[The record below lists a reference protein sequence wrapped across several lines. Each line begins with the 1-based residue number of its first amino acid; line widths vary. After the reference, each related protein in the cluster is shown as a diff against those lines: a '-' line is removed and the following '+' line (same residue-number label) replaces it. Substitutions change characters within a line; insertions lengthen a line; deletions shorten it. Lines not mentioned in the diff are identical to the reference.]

1 MSHSSPQPYLPYP
14 NRGVTYSGN
23 GNWADL
29 PTLAD
34 TVAQRLLDEA
44 NSRRLTAQFNSAWDN
59 TAPAELDDLPPPEP
73 FQETLSGLVQREV
86 HEPDVFRHFF
96 GVREPA

>member
-1 MSHSSPQPYLPYP
+1 MRHFPPQQYLPSL
-14 NRGVTYSGN
+14 NRILAYNGN
-23 GNWADL
+23 DNWADL

-34 TVAQRLLDEA
+34 AVAQRLLDEA
-44 NSRRLTAQFNSAWDN
+44 RSRQLTAQFNSAWDN
-59 TAPAELDDLPPPEP
+59 TAPAGLDDLPPPEP

-96 GVREPA
+96 GARVPA

>member
-1 MSHSSPQPYLPYP
+1 MRPSTPQQYLPSL
-14 NRGVTYSGN
+14 NRIVAYN
-23 GNWADL
+23 GHGDWADV

-34 TVAQRLLDEA
+34 TVAQRLLDQA
-44 NSRRLTAQFNSAWDN
+44 RSRQLTAQSNSAWDN
-59 TAPAELDDLPPPEP
+59 TAPADLDVLPPPEP

-96 GVREPA
+96 GTRAPA

>member
-1 MSHSSPQPYLPYP
+1 MSHSSPQPYLPSP
-14 NRGVTYSGN
+14 NRGVTYHGSR
-23 GNWADL
+23 NWADL

-44 NSRRLTAQFNSAWDN
+44 RSRQLTAQFNSAWDN

-96 GVREPA
+96 GAREPA